1 MTKFTYDDI
10 VKAKSGTATQLRPG
24 ERGWIVAVL
33 EDRRRIPLPQFP
45 PGVVYTME
53 FEDGAAVNV
62 HEDDLELVEKRDSA
76 Q

>member
-10 VKAKSGTATQLRPG
+10 VMAKQGAAAELRPG
-24 ERGWIVAVL
+24 ERAWIIAVL
-33 EDRRRIPLPQFP
+33 EDRRKVPLSQFP

-62 HEDDLELVEKRDSA
+62 HEGDLELVEKRDSA